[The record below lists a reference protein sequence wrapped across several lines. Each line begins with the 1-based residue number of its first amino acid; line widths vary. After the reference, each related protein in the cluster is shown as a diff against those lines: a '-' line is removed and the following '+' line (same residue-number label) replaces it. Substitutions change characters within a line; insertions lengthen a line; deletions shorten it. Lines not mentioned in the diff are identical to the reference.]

1 MMELVKIHPP
11 FVHFGIAFPVL
22 LLIVELYYRMNKKPI
37 DGLHALLT
45 YLSVVAVILSTI
57 TGIIAHE
64 PIEDKLHTIP
74 VFETHEVLGLIL
86 AILFLGIGVLR
97 FLLPKK
103 EGLRNL
109 FTLLLVVGVLLLF
122 LQGML
127 GGKIVY
133 NYLLKLS

>member
-1 MMELVKIHPP
+1 MLEIIKIHPP
-11 FVHFGIAFPVL
+11 VVHFGIAFPVL
-22 LLIVELYYRMNKKPI
+22 LLIVELYYRMNKKPL

-45 YLSVVAVILSTI
+45 YLSVIAVVLSTI

-86 AILFLGIGVLR
+86 AILFLGIGALR
-97 FLLPKK
+97 FLLPKR

-109 FTLLLVVGVLLLF
+109 FTLLLLIGIALLF
-122 LQGML
+122 IQGML

-133 NYLLKLS
+133 NYLLKLD

>member
-1 MMELVKIHPP
+1 MIDLVKVHPP
-11 FVHFGIAFPVL
+11 VVHFGIAFPVL
-22 LLIVELYYRMNKKPI
+22 LLIVELYYRMNKKPL

-45 YLSVVAVILSTI
+45 YLSVVAVVLSTI

-64 PIEDKLHTIP
+64 PIEEKLKDIP
-74 VFETHEVLGLIL
+74 IFEAHEILGLVL
-86 AILFLGIGVLR
+86 AGLFLGIGGLR

-103 EGLRNL
+103 ERLRNL
-109 FTLLLVVGVLLLF
+109 FTLLLFVGVLLLF

>member
-1 MMELVKIHPP
+1 MELIKIHPP

-22 LLIVELYYRMNKKPI
+22 LLIVELYYRINKKPI

-45 YLSVVAVILSTI
+45 YLSVVAVVLSTI

-64 PIEDKLHTIP
+64 PIEDRLEDIP
-74 VFETHEVLGLIL
+74 VFGPHQALGLTL
-86 AILFLGIGVLR
+86 AGLFLAIGVLR

-109 FTLLLVVGVLLLF
+109 FTLLLLIGVVLLF
-122 LQGML
+122 IQGML

-133 NYLLKLS
+133 DYLLKLD